1 MPPVCISYS
10 AAARTDQSKVTAF
23 YSSQKT
29 AKQISTA
36 AEAER
41 KQHRDQTLQKH
52 LVSQVTRL
60 FLILVIALIIVSGV
74 FMYFSNMNTLHE
86 MAGVA
91 LNSTSSAVE
100 QTLHTLEVNAMNVAA
115 LETIRDP
122 GASREEKLNAMDG
135 VRSQNHYDEVGFV
148 ELDGKGY
155 SNYGE
160 FDFNDQLHFQTASK
174 GGLFV
179 GEPIINRLN
188 GDIII
193 ISGAPVYNDSQII
206 GTVYIVDLVASV
218 NEKIGEITFGRT
230 GHAYIINKDGTVIF
244 HKDEQ
249 KIAEQSN
256 AITQHETDR
265 KNASLAKATRKI
277 LSSTKAG
284 TVTYYQGGKS
294 MFAAYCPVKGHEDWR
309 LIITAPNREF
319 VSMVILSVVVNSAI
333 GVLLLL
339 VTISL
344 MKRLIRNIIHPVDLV
359 TKRLVK
365 LAQGDLKT
373 PVEVINTGDELAIL
387 SSNLDHTIQSL
398 NLYISDIT
406 RVLSQLSDGNL
417 DIQTEAGFAGDF
429 VSLKESIDTIIHS
442 LNETMTQMNSA
453 ADLVADH
460 SDGTSQGAKNLADS
474 TTDQASVLEEL
485 TASITSVSYQVKLT
499 ADNAVRANQRSM
511 ETEKNVEICNQQMQ
525 SMINAMAEIKAGSS
539 KIGDI
544 IKNIED
550 IAEQTNLLSLNAAI
564 EAARAGEAGR
574 GFSVVAEEVRSLAEE
589 SAKAAQNTAKLIIKS
604 IETVENGTSIVN
616 ETAKSLT
623 QVVNNT
629 SEVTTIIAEIADA
642 AREQASAIEQINTGF
657 EQMSDAVS
665 TNSMTAQESASSSEE
680 LAAQA
685 QNLKGLISRFSLK
698 K

>member
-1 MPPVCISYS
+1 
-10 AAARTDQSKVTAF
+10 
-23 YSSQKT
+23 
-29 AKQISTA
+29 
-36 AEAER
+36 
-41 KQHRDQTLQKH
+41 
-52 LVSQVTRL
+52 
-60 FLILVIALIIVSGV
+60 
-74 FMYFSNMNTLHE
+74 MYFSNMNTLHE

-284 TVTYYQGGKS
+284 TVIR
-294 MFAAYCPVKGHEDWR
+294 AVRVCLRH
-309 LIITAPNREF
+309 TAP
-319 VSMVILSVVVNSAI
+319 
-333 GVLLLL
+333 
-339 VTISL
+339 
-344 MKRLIRNIIHPVDLV
+344 
-359 TKRLVK
+359 
-365 LAQGDLKT
+365 
-373 PVEVINTGDELAIL
+373 
-387 SSNLDHTIQSL
+387 
-398 NLYISDIT
+398 
-406 RVLSQLSDGNL
+406 
-417 DIQTEAGFAGDF
+417 
-429 VSLKESIDTIIHS
+429 
-442 LNETMTQMNSA
+442 
-453 ADLVADH
+453 
-460 SDGTSQGAKNLADS
+460 
-474 TTDQASVLEEL
+474 
-485 TASITSVSYQVKLT
+485 
-499 ADNAVRANQRSM
+499 
-511 ETEKNVEICNQQMQ
+511 
-525 SMINAMAEIKAGSS
+525 
-539 KIGDI
+539 
-544 IKNIED
+544 
-550 IAEQTNLLSLNAAI
+550 
-564 EAARAGEAGR
+564 
-574 GFSVVAEEVRSLAEE
+574 
-589 SAKAAQNTAKLIIKS
+589 
-604 IETVENGTSIVN
+604 
-616 ETAKSLT
+616 
-623 QVVNNT
+623 
-629 SEVTTIIAEIADA
+629 
-642 AREQASAIEQINTGF
+642 
-657 EQMSDAVS
+657 
-665 TNSMTAQESASSSEE
+665 
-680 LAAQA
+680 
-685 QNLKGLISRFSLK
+685 
-698 K
+698 

>member
-1 MPPVCISYS
+1 M
-10 AAARTDQSKVTAF
+10 
-23 YSSQKT
+23 
-29 AKQISTA
+29 
-36 AEAER
+36 
-41 KQHRDQTLQKH
+41 
-52 LVSQVTRL
+52 
-60 FLILVIALIIVSGV
+60 
-74 FMYFSNMNTLHE
+74 
-86 MAGVA
+86 
-91 LNSTSSAVE
+91 
-100 QTLHTLEVNAMNVAA
+100 
-115 LETIRDP
+115 
-122 GASREEKLNAMDG
+122 
-135 VRSQNHYDEVGFV
+135 
-148 ELDGKGY
+148 
-155 SNYGE
+155 
-160 FDFNDQLHFQTASK
+160 
-174 GGLFV
+174 
-179 GEPIINRLN
+179 
-188 GDIII
+188 
-193 ISGAPVYNDSQII
+193 
-206 GTVYIVDLVASV
+206 
-218 NEKIGEITFGRT
+218 
-230 GHAYIINKDGTVIF
+230 IF